1 MKKSIFLLGCII
13 VASCSQ
19 KTTETVS
26 TVETKPVSTEEL
38 AKGKSLY
45 AEHCIKCHKTYSPS
59 DFTAKKWN
67 HEIPIMAK
75 KSKIDAVTSDLILAY
90 VLNGAKK

>member
-1 MKKSIFLLGCII
+1 MKKSIFILGCIT

-26 TVETKPVSTEEL
+26 TVEAKPASTEEL

-59 DFTAKKWN
+59 DFTAANW
-67 HEIPIMAK
+67 HHIIPDMATK
-75 KSKIDAVTSDLILAY
+75 AKIDGVTSDLILTY
-90 VLNGAKK
+90 VLNGAKI